1 MMTSKKVDSDP
12 KQVATSEAQVWE
24 QSPYYDHAEQWTWLF
39 WDDQQPFLPLFRQ
52 LDLRKTLEL
61 ACGHGRHGEH
71 ILKNFPGNLDRLV
84 MMDILASNVEYCR
97 ARIGTRQDV
106 SILENNGVD
115 FQPIEDQS
123 LTAVFCYDAMV
134 HFDREVVRSYVSDIR
149 RVLVPGG
156 RALLHHSNYS
166 VDNGVHFGSNP
177 HARAYMTAGL
187 FRSYAEE
194 AGLAVLEQRIMPW
207 GEVANLDCISLLEY
221 SPA

>member
-1 MMTSKKVDSDP
+1 MTSAKVGSDP
-12 KQVATSEAQVWE
+12 KHVATSEAQVWE

-39 WDDQQPFLPLFRQ
+39 WDDKHPFLPLFRQ
-52 LDLRKTLEL
+52 LDLRRTLEL

-71 ILKNFPGNLDRLV
+71 VLQNFHAGLDELV

-97 ARIGTRQDV
+97 DRIGARQNV

-115 FQPIEDQS
+115 FQPIEAQS

-134 HFDREVVRSYVSDIR
+134 HFDREVVRSYVSDLR

-156 RALLHHSNYS
+156 KALLHHSNYP

-177 HARAYMTAGL
+177 HARAYMTAEL
-187 FRSYAEE
+187 FRSYAED
-194 AGLAVLEQRIMPW
+194 AGLTVLDQHIMAW
-207 GEVANLDCISLLEY
+207 GDVPDLDCISLVEY
-221 SPA
+221 GSQ